1 MRQKQVNGKQGGE
14 NHSMNRSTLRA
25 TPRIALIERQR
36 RSDNN
41 RMTRQH
47 KNFER
52 LPCTREDTHMLS
64 RLTRS
69 AAVTLASFAVLGI
82 AAAACPDDGAT
93 PMNIGSHNTQTT
105 FPLWVQ
111 DSEGLALEICPGT
124 DQLNCISVPPFT
136 AADFP
141 GDPDAAAKA
150 ALSQQIGFGDEGFWA
165 SADAIIDIPA
175 GGALTTPGRA
185 ILVSAVEAAFL
196 PDFADGNQFP
206 FTRLRIRIDIPQAGT
221 YVVTHPWGQ
230 ISYDVTTPGLRA
242 INDSFDIQFVA
253 DQVGYQ
259 GRIGPIL
266 TWDSF
271 PDDPLL
277 DQYGPPFQF
286 DPPFGQGAPDGVADY
301 IGTLNFVN
309 PDTGGPEHAVKGSPC
324 GTNYFRIDG
333 PDIGGPG
340 IDSIQTDLFTVTG
353 KLFNGASLPT
363 PLTVNQASYSR
374 TSGGR
379 VSVFAKAPT
388 QAEVSFSGAPNLP
401 AGEQPMAGDGSGRF
415 FASVTLTPDASTVPA
430 QVSVTANNQAVDP
443 DNLPFTSDVPLVD
456 LVTITRADYDYASG
470 ELTIEA
476 HSSDLFAPPA
486 LSALGQTLS
495 AGVLTTNL
503 TIAPPTVTVTSSA
516 GGSATIPVT
525 VIHTP

>member
-1 MRQKQVNGKQGGE
+1 M
-14 NHSMNRSTLRA
+14 
-25 TPRIALIERQR
+25 
-36 RSDNN
+36 
-41 RMTRQH
+41 
-47 KNFER
+47 F
-52 LPCTREDTHMLS
+52 S
-64 RLTRS
+64 RCKRG
-69 AAVTLASFAVLGI
+69 AAVGLALFAAIGT
-82 AAAACPDDGAT
+82 AHAACPDDGAT
-93 PMNIGSHNTQTT
+93 PMNIGSHNPQTT

-124 DQLNCISVPPFT
+124 DQVNCISVPPFT
-136 AADFP
+136 VADFP
-141 GDPDAAAKA
+141 GDPEAAAKA

-165 SADAIIDIPA
+165 SADAIIDIPP
-175 GGALTTPGRA
+175 GGVLLTGGRA

-230 ISYDVTTPGLRA
+230 MSYEVTTPGPNA
-242 INDSFDIQFVA
+242 INDSFDIGFVA

-266 TWDSF
+266 TWDTF

-309 PDTGGPEHAVKGSPC
+309 PVTGGAEHAVKGSPC
-324 GTNYFRIDG
+324 GTNFFRIDG
-333 PDIGGPG
+333 PNIGGSG
-340 IDSIQTDLFTVTG
+340 INFVETDLFTVTG

-363 PLTVNQASYSR
+363 PLAIDQVTYSR
-374 TSGGR
+374 GASGR
-379 VSVFAKAPT
+379 ASVFAKAPT
-388 QAEVSFSGAPNLP
+388 QAEVSVSGGPNLP
-401 AGEQPMAGDGSGRF
+401 AGEQPLAGDGSGRF
-415 FASVTLTPDASTVPA
+415 FASVALTPDVTTLPA
-430 QVSVTANNQAVDP
+430 HVSVTANNQAVDP
-443 DNLPFTSDVPLVD
+443 DNLPVTTDVPLVD
-456 LVTITRADYDYASG
+456 LVTITRAEYDYATG
-470 ELTIEA
+470 NLTIEA
-476 HSSDLFAPPA
+476 HSSDLFAPPT
-486 LSALGQTLS
+486 LSALGQNLT
-495 AGVLTTNL
+495 AGILTTSL
-503 TIAPPTVTVTSSA
+503 SVAPPTVTVTSSA